1 MSSKA
6 EPRLNIHEVPKK
18 ISRIFFGDQ
27 GYQSDYPSPSYGA
40 PSQSHHHHRQ
50 LDHSQVATLYS
61 AGLAALI
68 LFIIFLIVMIFLTI
82 GWTCYLCCCTR
93 RSSKREEKSKE
104 PPILSNST
112 ENRKYPSHSSQPV
125 RQNPGQDQPLP
136 APPRPASSEL
146 SNPRSFPYYEVPSNQ
161 VLPPRVPAD
170 ITQFEDSEPMGPT
183 AMGKLV

>member
-50 LDHSQVATLYS
+50 
-61 AGLAALI
+61 
-68 LFIIFLIVMIFLTI
+68 
-82 GWTCYLCCCTR
+82 
-93 RSSKREEKSKE
+93 SSKREEKSKE